1 MKIIDL
7 RSDTVTKPS
16 KGMLKFMLNSEL
28 GDDVYSEDPTV
39 NLLQNKL
46 ATMFGKEDALFMPSG
61 TMANQVALLV
71 NTNNG
76 DEVICESDSHIFY
89 YETAGPSLLS
99 RVQLRC
105 IPSEMGE
112 MDLNEIKNA
121 IRDDIYYLPKTSL
134 ICLENTH
141 NRHGGTIISQEY
153 IKKVVDLANENN
165 LRVHLDGA
173 RLWNAHK
180 KTNIPLEQMVAG
192 FNTVSVCFSKGM
204 GTPVGSVLLGSKED
218 IKKALKWRKILGG
231 GMRQAGILAGACLY
245 ALENNLEK
253 IARDNDN
260 AYFFAQE
267 LSKCNKINLNL
278 DNIHTNIVTFQI
290 NEKINPNIFVTKCK
304 HKGILLMHIGKNKI
318 RTVVHL
324 NLDREMLISAS
335 KIIKTILEDL

>member
-16 KGMLKFMLNSEL
+16 KEMLEFMLNSEL

-105 IPSEMGE
+105 IPSEIGE
-112 MDLNEIKNA
+112 MDLNEIKKA

-153 IKKVVDLANENN
+153 IKKVVDLAIENN

-290 NEKINPNIFVTKCK
+290 DEKINPNIFVTKCK